1 MENTTT
7 MKYYGLG
14 SQAAGL
20 LPLLLPMFLNNF
32 YTYIVSYQIAIVVCV
47 LSIFIFFGLAKRQV
61 YQFMLLPSAFALILY
76 SIFLIIKLDPA
87 LFVHSSLIIEWLFVA
102 VLAINGIL
110 RRRVFL
116 WLRKSKYIGLKRKYI
131 QSSLTEYYFVAQ
143 ITQNLYTLHLFIF
156 VFYVIFPEESKSILM
171 ERLIYKDA
179 PLFIGLVII
188 VFELVRLS
196 MMKSRLQAE
205 NWLPV
210 INEKGK
216 VIGRMPYSA
225 SLNSQTKHCHPVIR
239 IAVIFDR
246 MFYLTVRDTH
256 EPVSPQALD
265 YPLYG
270 YIRFKQSMESA
281 VNKIMGLSLSKS
293 SLEPRLQVRY
303 SFENAKVKSMVSLYT
318 IVVRTEEQFVKYVK
332 KVNGKLW
339 TQKQIEENLGKGV
352 FSEYFE
358 KEYPYLQNTILL
370 AEGLCGLMPNPKE

>member
-1 MENTTT
+1 
-7 MKYYGLG
+7 MKHYGLS

-32 YTYIVSYQIAIVVCV
+32 YTYIVSYQIAIVVCA
-47 LSIFIFFGLAKRQV
+47 LSIVAFFGLAKRWV
-61 YQFMLLPSAFALILY
+61 YQFMFLPAAITLTLY
-76 SIFLIIKLDPA
+76 SIFLIIQLDPA
-87 LFVHSSLIIEWLFVA
+87 LFVYSSLIIEWLLVA
-102 VLAINGIL
+102 VLAINGML
-110 RRRVFL
+110 KRRVFL
-116 WLRKSKYIGLKRKYI
+116 WLRKSKYTGLKRKSI

-143 ITQNLYTLHLFIF
+143 ITQNLYTLHLFIL
-156 VFYVIFPEESKSILM
+156 VFYMIFPEEYKSIFM
-171 ERLIYKDA
+171 EHFIYKDA
-179 PLFIGLVII
+179 PLLIGLII
-188 VFELVRLS
+188 IIIEQVRLA
-196 MMKSRLQAE
+196 MIKSRLQTE

-210 INEKGK
+210 INSKGK
-216 VIGRMPYSA
+216 VIGRVPYA
-225 SLNSQTKHCHPVIR
+225 TSLNSQTKHCHPVIR

-246 MFYLTVRDTH
+246 MFYLTTRDTH

-281 VNKIMGLSLSKS
+281 IHKIMGLSLSTS
-293 SLEPRLQVRY
+293 ALEPRLQIRY

-370 AEGLCGLMPNPKE
+370 AEGLCDQMLNPKE